1 MNKRPSYEKINY
13 MLRPRKQIERKILI
27 ELFQKIQNYNKNIN
41 LVKYHYIGL
50 GSVYYYD
57 FILFHKFLNINKMTS
72 LDKENTKKRFEFN
85 KPYDFIE
92 FKNVST
98 TDFLFNY
105 NFKDKLLIWLDY
117 DSILYDIK
125 HNTIND
131 SILNDIEEITK
142 RSKVND
148 FFILTVDITCP
159 ENSEQKKSFLDSFD
173 IYISNKFKKE
183 KFIYPQHYHYV
194 IQDILLNYIE
204 EHQRYQDIKFHKLFS
219 FHYRDSAHMYTL
231 GGIYDKSDIF
241 QKSLSNEDFINI
253 NKDNIISIDVPVL
266 TYREKL
272 YLDSEISK
280 LQKKIGRNNKMKLLN
295 SLDFEIRSL
304 EELKNYLTYYK
315 YYPQYFEGI
324 I

>member
-13 MLRPRKQIERKILI
+13 MLRPRKQIERKIII
-27 ELFQKIQNYNKNIN
+27 ELFQKIQNYNENIN

-72 LDKENTKKRFEFN
+72 LDKEKTKKRFEFN
-85 KPYDFIE
+85 KPYDFIA
-92 FKNVST
+92 FKNVNT
-98 TDFLFNY
+98 TDFLLSY
-105 NFKDKLLIWLDY
+105 NFKDDLLIWLDY
-117 DSILYDIK
+117 DSMLYDIK
-125 HNTIND
+125 HDTIND

-142 RSKVND
+142 RSKIND
-148 FFILTVDITCP
+148 FFILTVDVTCP
-159 ENSEQKKSFLDSFD
+159 ENPEQKKKFLDFFD
-173 IYISNKFKKE
+173 TYISKKFKKE
-183 KFIYPQHYHYV
+183 KYIYPQYYHYV

-204 EHQRYQDIKFHKLFS
+204 KHQKYQDVKFYKLFS
-219 FHYRDSAHMYTL
+219 FNYKDTIRMYTL
-231 GGIYDKSDIF
+231 GGIYDESEIF
-241 QKSLSNEDFINI
+241 QKSLSNEDFVSI
-253 NKDNIISIDVPVL
+253 NKNNIINIDVPIF

-280 LQKKIGRNNKMKLLN
+280 LQKKIGENNRNKLLD

-304 EELKNYLTYYK
+304 EELKSYLTYYK

>member
-27 ELFQKIQNYNKNIN
+27 ELFQKLQNYNKKIN
-41 LVKYHYIGL
+41 LVEYHYIGL

-57 FILFHKFLNINKMTS
+57 FILFHKFLNINKMIS

-92 FKNVST
+92 FRNVST
-98 TDFLFNY
+98 TDFLLNY

-117 DSILYDIK
+117 DSMLYDIK
-125 HNTIND
+125 DDAKND

-142 RSKVND
+142 KSKVND
-148 FFILTVDITCP
+148 FFILTIDVTCP
-159 ENSEQKKSFLDSFD
+159 ENPEQKQNFLNCFD
-173 IYISNKFKKE
+173 IYISSKFKKE
-183 KFIYPQHYHYV
+183 KFIYPLHYHCV

-204 EHQRYQDIKFHKLFS
+204 EHQKFQDVKFRKLFS
-219 FHYRDSAHMYTL
+219 FNYKDSAYMYTL
-231 GGIYDKSDIF
+231 GGIYDESDKF
-241 QKSLSNEDFINI
+241 QKSFSNETFVTI
-253 NKDNIISIDVPVL
+253 NKEKIINIDVPIL

-280 LQKKIGRNNKMKLLN
+280 LKKRIVRNNKEKLLN
-295 SLDFEIRSL
+295 SLEFEIRSL
-304 EELKNYLTYYK
+304 EELKSYLTYYK